1 MPRVSSLVA
10 LCIAFVLMISSV
22 ATWVDALSVKID
34 PLSEQCF
41 WEEVKKPN
49 AKVLLQFQVSS
60 GGYLDIDLSIA
71 SPNGVLVHESKGET
85 EGKYTFTAV
94 EVGRYKFCFS
104 NRMSKLTSKTV
115 TFEIHVGDLF
125 DPNLTKLDEKDPI
138 VKSVLRLTEGLSEI
152 QQEQKFYRTREES
165 HRDLAETTN
174 TKVMFWGVAEMIG
187 IVVMAVGQVFV
198 LRQFFKTTRSV

>member
-1 MPRVSSLVA
+1 MPRARESLA
-10 LCIAFVLMISSV
+10 LWIAFGAVVMVILMMNSSV
-22 ATWVDALSVKID
+22 FVDALSVKID

-60 GGYLDIDLSIA
+60 GGYLDIDLTIS

-94 EVGRYKFCFS
+94 E
-104 NRMSKLTSKTV
+104 TV

-174 TKVMFWGVAEMIG
+174 TKVMFWGIAEMIG